1 MSVDKS
7 LVSICLPVFNGSKH
21 LPNAIDSVLAQTY
34 SNFELIVSDDCS
46 RDGSLQI
53 IEDYAKRDSRI
64 KVLRSE
70 CNLGLFANYNRC
82 INAACG
88 DFIKPFA
95 QDDLLH
101 PEALA
106 RAIEVFAEHPPI
118 ALLSL
123 NKRVIDDKGREVP
136 AHAKGVAQ
144 FQTTTPVE
152 GTEVLKRCLRSV
164 CNEIGEPTAVMF
176 RADCK
181 GTGFDETFR
190 HLGDLEYWLRILMH
204 GSYVF
209 IEAPLCSFRI
219 HESSATKANKKL
231 LLDSVELLRFG
242 KLYGPALASMEG
254 AKENF
259 YEKSMN
265 AIFSES
271 EIVVK
276 EYAPLIDSQ
285 GIRLSDEAKK
295 LIAAVPSE
303 EYFELALRVLA
314 KVHNDKWRNRNA
326 QANGQ
331 LSAALFEQNERIM
344 QDRSERIHKL
354 EREFSNYLNSRSW
367 RMSKHLRE
375 LNKRLNAEEYN
386 EGPCAANKDDFK
398 NQEVYE
404 TYLEN
409 QIWRLKN
416 SLSWR
421 ITMPVRFIETNFD
434 KRTNKSTKQSASIQA
449 Q

>member
-1 MSVDKS
+1 MTVDKS

-21 LPNAIDSVLAQTY
+21 LQGAIESVLAQTY

-46 RDGSLQI
+46 KDSSLKI
-53 IEDYAKRDSRI
+53 IQDFAQRDSRI
-64 KVLRSE
+64 KVMSSE
-70 CNLGLFANYNRC
+70 TNRGLFANYNRC
-82 INAACG
+82 ISQACG

-106 RAIEVFAEHPPI
+106 RGIEVFAKHPSI
-118 ALLSL
+118 ALLSM
-123 NKRVIDDKGREVP
+123 NKWIIDDSGRKLP
-136 AHAKGVAQ
+136 THAKGFEQLRTAS
-144 FQTTTPVE
+144 PVE

-164 CNEIGEPTAVMF
+164 CNEIGEPSAVMY

-181 GTGFDETFR
+181 GTGFDESFR

-204 GSYVF
+204 GSYFF
-209 IEAPLCSFRI
+209 IETPLCSFRV
-219 HESSATKANKKL
+219 HETSATKANKKL
-231 LLDSVELLRFG
+231 LLDSIELLRFG

-271 EIVVK
+271 EVAVR
-276 EYAPLIDSQ
+276 EYGPLINSQ

-295 LIAAVPSE
+295 LIASVPSE
-303 EYFELALRVLA
+303 EYFELALRVLD
-314 KVHNDKWRNRNA
+314 KVHSDRWRLRNGTTDAELGANR
-326 QANGQ
+326 
-331 LSAALFEQNERIM
+331 FEYSERFS
-344 QDRSERIHKL
+344 QDRSDRINEL
-354 EREFSNYLNSRSW
+354 EKEFSAYLNSRSW

-375 LNKRLNAEEYN
+375 LNKRLNAEEFS
-386 EGPCAANKDDFK
+386 EGLCTTNNDAFK
-398 NQEVYE
+398 KQEVYE
-404 TYLEN
+404 IYLEN

-421 ITMPVRFIETNFD
+421 ITLPIRYIEANFD
-434 KRTNKSTKQSASIQA
+434 KHMNKSTKQSASAQA